1 MPKKQI
7 KSEDVKI
14 LKRILTYLKP
24 FKMVIAAIILLI
36 IFSSLISIIQP
47 LLGKIIMDNGFVA
60 KNVGVVAKYSL
71 ITLILV
77 IISQGIEL
85 LETVL
90 YSGFNAKFHY
100 FMFKTAFRK
109 MLNFKLNYFDTKNY
123 SEITN
128 NLTTDV
134 DNVTKITDKSSL
146 LIVGQI
152 FKIISGIVGLCVI
165 SWKLTILVLCVIPF
179 KYLIVQFLTK
189 KRKKAIKYFLSVYRD
204 FYSWLGDTI
213 SGIKEVKLWNLKSRE
228 IGKFNKKQR
237 KMIKVNRELSYL
249 DNYNTSAEV
258 ILYQLLNYLL
268 YIIGAMMITKNTLTV
283 GGLFAFITYSVYVT
297 SPLSLIINLIYNFAN
312 IIPSAKRLFEFFDE
326 EMETRPIL
334 GKPEHRYIRLPE
346 NGAIRFENVSFEYNS
361 EKKIL
366 NNLNFEIAPGEKI
379 AFVGSNGAGKTTL
392 LNLILRFYSPTG
404 GHILFNGTDVSNI
417 KLEDYRSMFSVVSQ
431 EPYLFNATIEENVNL
446 RSADLSSVLEA
457 LRKSGAD
464 TFIGRLADGRNTI
477 VGRNGAKLSGGERQ
491 KIAVARVFVNDS
503 PIIVFDEATSNF
515 DCFSD
520 EYLNRVIFSELDE
533 KTVIVITHKSG
544 ILKYMDKIF
553 ELKDGNISE
562 KGSPAKPYPA
572 ETRQTQYI

>member
-1 MPKKQI
+1 
-7 KSEDVKI
+7 
-14 LKRILTYLKP
+14 
-24 FKMVIAAIILLI
+24 
-36 IFSSLISIIQP
+36 
-47 LLGKIIMDNGFVA
+47 
-60 KNVGVVAKYSL
+60 
-71 ITLILV
+71 
-77 IISQGIEL
+77 
-85 LETVL
+85 
-90 YSGFNAKFHY
+90 
-100 FMFKTAFRK
+100 
-109 MLNFKLNYFDTKNY
+109 MLNFRLNYFDTKNY

-134 DNVTKITDKSSL
+134 DNVTRITDKSSL

-152 FKIISGIVGLCVI
+152 FKIISGIFGLCVI

-179 KYLIVQFLTK
+179 KYLIVRFLTK
-189 KRKKAIKYFLSVYRD
+189 NRKKAIKEFLSANRD

-213 SGIKEVKLWNLKSRE
+213 SGIKEVKLWNLKNRE
-228 IGKFNKKQR
+228 IGTFNKKQR
-237 KMIKVNRELSYL
+237 KIIKVNRGLSYL

-283 GGLFAFITYSVYVT
+283 GGLFAFITYSTYVT

-326 EMETRPIL
+326 DSESRPAI
-334 GKPEHRYIRLPE
+334 KKSEHHYIEFPQ
-346 NGAIRFENVSFEYNS
+346 NGTIRFENVSFEYS
-361 EKKIL
+361 SDKKVL
-366 NNLNFEIAPGEKI
+366 NDLSFEIAPGEKVAI
-379 AFVGSNGAGKTTL
+379 VGNNGAGKTTL
-392 LNLILRFYSPTG
+392 LNLILRFYSPSC
-404 GHILFNGTDVSNI
+404 GHILLNGTDINKI

-431 EPYLFNATIEENVNL
+431 EPYLFNATVEENVDL
-446 RSADLSSVLEA
+446 RSAGSSAVSEA

-491 KIAVARVFVNDS
+491 KVAVARVFVSDS

-520 EYLNRVIFSELDE
+520 EYLNNVIFSELDE

-553 ELKDGNISE
+553 ELENGNISE
-562 KGSPAKPYPA
+562 K
-572 ETRQTQYI
+572 ETVSEILSD